1 MHAESVLSEAVVT
14 ISSGRGLWNLKVK
27 HFVSLESPQTS
38 ESQEAAPS
46 LQEEVAKPHGY
57 SAILKYLIGVA
68 TAAACS
74 HPVRQV
80 MVEGMCEVTGDTV
93 TVSEL
98 TKEVSLG
105 TRM

>member
-1 MHAESVLSEAVVT
+1 MQA
-14 ISSGRGLWNLKVK
+14 LKVPR
-27 HFVSLESPQTS
+27 L
-38 ESQEAAPS
+38 PS
-46 LQEEVAKPHGY
+46 LRRLPLPSRRKWLKPHHGY
-57 SAILKYLIGVA
+57 SAIAKYLIGVA

-74 HPVRQV
+74 RPVRQV